1 MKFPPSLLDDI
12 RDRISVS
19 DVVGR
24 KVKLRR
30 HGREYMG
37 LSPFNKEKTPSFTV
51 NDQKQ
56 FYHCFSSGKHGDIFK
71 FLMETEGLSF
81 PEAVERL
88 AGEAGIAL
96 PSPDPQARK
105 REQEKA
111 SLYDVMEMAT
121 KYFQLQFSSDL
132 GREARLY
139 AQKRGLSAETLSTFR
154 FGFSVNSRDHL
165 KSYLLQRGVSEADM
179 LATGLVIQPDNGR
192 PTYDRFRNRLM
203 IPIEDERGRV
213 VAFGGRSLDPDGKPK
228 YLNSPETKLFHK
240 GYMLFNAKRARQA
253 AYEAKAAIVTEG
265 YMDVIALHQ
274 AGIGYAVASLGTA
287 FTETQIAQLWKLAP
301 EPYICFDGDRAGRAA
316 ANRAIERILP
326 QLKAGFSFQFA
337 FMPEGQ
343 DPDDVV
349 GKGGAS
355 AFVELLGKALPLS
368 DVVWQRELAAG
379 PSDTPERKAALEK
392 RIEDLL
398 RTIQDE
404 RVARQYQMSFK
415 SALSNHFWQQARQ
428 QREQSFAGGGAGG
441 ARTSLGARMGVG
453 KGGAG
458 ASGLSASGAISRL
471 PVAGQFTEYE
481 ENILGL
487 CVHMPA
493 FFENFAEQILALS
506 FQKPGLEQ
514 FKQVLAHLILDQDIG
529 HYSDIYAR
537 APADL
542 EPLLDDLHGKAVM
555 DAKGRVV
562 QPAGWR
568 LAGRPK
574 VPQLA
579 YSPGRVFL
587 ERLLSYW
594 LSVLEVR
601 DIQSDLEQETALALS
616 DQDASEK
623 AFERIQALT
632 QEVHRRREENARDDQ
647 DLTDEYG
654 KMKSAGIQASLADCL
669 AELAQK
675 SDG

>member
-1 MKFPPSLLDDI
+1 MKIPPSLLDDI

-56 FYHCFSSGKHGDIFK
+56 FYHCFSSGKHGDVFK

-96 PSPDPQARK
+96 PSPDPQAQR

-132 GREARLY
+132 GLEARRY
-139 AQKRGLSAETLSTFR
+139 ANGRGLTAETLSTFR
-154 FGFSVNSRDHL
+154 FGFAVNSRDHL

-179 LATGLVIQPDNGR
+179 LATGLVIKPDDGR

-213 VAFGGRSLDPDGKPK
+213 VAFGGRILDPDGKPK

-274 AGIGYAVASLGTA
+274 AGIPYAVASLGTA
-287 FTETQIAQLWKLAP
+287 FTEHQIAQLWKLAP

-349 GKGGAS
+349 KQGGS
-355 AFVELLGKALPLS
+355 NAFHELLAKALPLS
-368 DVVWQRELAAG
+368 DVVWQRELNAG
-379 PSDTPERKAALEK
+379 PTDTPERKAALEK

-398 RTIQDE
+398 RSIQDE

-415 SALSNHFWQQARQ
+415 SALSNHFWLQSRQ
-428 QREQSFAGGGAGG
+428 QREQKFTGGGARAG
-441 ARTSLGARMGVG
+441 R
-453 KGGAG
+453 GAG
-458 ASGLSASGAISRL
+458 ANAALAASSNVSRV
-471 PVAGQFTEYE
+471 PEAGQFTEFE

-487 CVHMPA
+487 CVHMPSL
-493 FFENFAEQILALS
+493 FEDYAEQILSLS
-506 FQKPGLEQ
+506 FHKPGLEP
-514 FKQVLAHLILDQDIG
+514 FKQVLAHLILDEEVE
-529 HYSDIYAR
+529 HYSDIYAK
-537 APADL
+537 APGEL
-542 EPLLDDLHGKAVM
+542 EPLLQDLHGKGSQ
-555 DAKGRVV
+555 DEDGKRTS
-562 QPAGWR
+562 PFGWR
-568 LAGRPK
+568 LASRSK

-579 YSPGRVFL
+579 YSPGRIFL
-587 ERLLSYW
+587 ERLMSYW

-601 DIQSDLEQETALALS
+601 DVQADLEQETALALS
-616 DQDASEK
+616 DCDASDA

-632 QEVHRRREENARDDQ
+632 QEVHRRREENAREDQ
-647 DLTDEYG
+647 ELTDEYA
-654 KMKSAGIQASLADCL
+654 KMKSAGVQATLSDCL
-669 AELAQK
+669 AELAEK
-675 SDG
+675 SAD